1 MAGSFREKL
10 LKLYHDDTGRFGMK
24 RNEAEYKTMIRYGV
38 LGQMN
43 DNHFLFL
50 YRDMYRKSAYYG
62 AVIFFDRPDELGNP
76 VRVLCIEQDNSERNR
91 DAYIKAALFFINNN
105 CENTMS
111 LSGNVLDV
119 FEMAKKKIDTYIDRR
134 PPSQAESNDFNFD
147 LTKRKIAFKEVE
159 IQEVGKIFK
168 NHLLKENLAKLLAST
183 ADAVEKE
190 AEKSTA
196 AILKTVDDAEQESRT
211 RALPGLSLKVELA
224 DFTKSKTFYFHPL
237 VIPIKRDN
245 SFSKP
250 RRVENSTLSAYEFE
264 FGNIPAALTDFF
276 KLIIFDSEKTSYHGA
291 KLKILNQLYFPRLAE
306 EIFNAPAELLYCQP
320 ADSAND
326 KDFKSLKCIR
336 FKKVEIRFA
345 PSLIKDSG
353 FDIFLRFSAPGKKV
367 LNARDN
373 YEIEII
379 DDKVY
384 IFFIS
389 TEGNHYFAVP
399 EETGHFLPLFNFLLS
414 QREFYLYDF
423 TEVSSA
429 LRSISS
435 PFIAVEPQLLKKYK
449 FNLHPTPILK
459 ICKEQKKQETADSFN
474 KHDDKED
481 KEHLEIEFDYT
492 SEIKKFIAK
501 NPDKEVFS
509 YEKDEAVEAACINLL
524 KSDPLLKQ
532 EIGRSDLTQ
541 SIIYF
546 FSFRDCNYTDWLM
559 AEGKKYLE
567 RGFKIFSSEWKSFI
581 GNTGSTVHISVSSG
595 IDWLEFT
602 PTVSDAETALHHK
615 IGSFDLDK
623 NIIIDEKGRLH
634 LVTRQDIEKLIAFS
648 RYCEYNEGV
657 FRTPSRN
664 YILIK
669 EIYEKKIAD
678 LPAIDDLLKTGKKL
692 ASFDKIGDYNISPD
706 FRGVLR
712 DYQEQGFKWLN
723 FLNEYEFSGCLADD
737 MGLGKTIQTLALL
750 LSLKES
756 KKLKIS
762 LLVVPVSAIPNWE
775 MEIERFTP
783 ALSYYRHQGINRDK
797 DNSRWSKKNLVI
809 TSYATMRNDI
819 ELFKDFGFDYIILDE
834 SQNIKNYFSQV
845 ARAAKIIKG
854 NHRLALSGTPIEN
867 NLFELWS
874 LFDFLMPGFLG
885 TPGWFRNQFVNP
897 IEKERDSEKIELLK
911 KMIYPFMLRR
921 KKEEV
926 EKELPEKIEITS
938 RLRMDEEQ
946 LKLYAETA
954 AYYQERLAEQIDE
967 NNVQKSAVQV
977 FEAMLRLRQICL
989 FPRMA
994 DEKYADIPSA
1004 KFDYLIELLDDIRA
1018 ENHKVLIFSQF
1029 LEVLDI
1035 IRKYLDNGETRY
1047 AYIDGSVDI
1056 VTREKM
1062 VKAFQQEEEIGIFLL
1077 SLKAGGA
1084 ALNLTAAD
1092 YVIIFDPWWNPA
1104 VEAQAIDRSHRIG
1117 QTRKVFAYKM
1127 VLADSIEEKI
1137 LKLQEQKRILV
1148 DEVIATDSA
1157 SFKNL
1162 SKADILD
1169 LFSINGSTGR
1179 KNKLK

>member
-43 DNHFLFL
+43 ENHFLFL

-76 VRVLCIEQDNSERNR
+76 VRVICIEQDSSERNR
-91 DAYIKAALFFINNN
+91 DAYIKAALFFINNS
-105 CENTMS
+105 CENTMN
-111 LSGNVLDV
+111 LSGSVLDV

-134 PPSQAESNDFNFD
+134 PPPPDESNNFNFD
-147 LTKRKIAFKEVE
+147 PVNRKIAFKEVE
-159 IQEVGKIFK
+159 IQDVSKIFK
-168 NHLLKENLAKLLAST
+168 NHLLKENLTKLLAST
-183 ADAVEKE
+183 ADIVEKE
-190 AEKSTA
+190 TEQSSA
-196 AILKTVDDAEQESRT
+196 ALLKPVGDAEQESRT
-211 RALPGLSLKVELA
+211 RALPGLNLKVELA
-224 DFTKSKTFYFHPL
+224 DFTKGQTFYFHPL
-237 VIPIKRDN
+237 IIPIKRDK

-250 RRVENSTLSAYEFE
+250 RRVESSTASAYEFE
-264 FGNIPAALTDFF
+264 FGNIPASLTDFF
-276 KLIIFDSEKTSYHGA
+276 KLIALDSEKASYHAA
-291 KLKILNQLYFPRLAE
+291 KLKILNQLYFPGLAE
-306 EIFNAPAELLYCQP
+306 ALFTIPDELVYCQP
-320 ADSAND
+320 ADPGND
-326 KDFKSLKCIR
+326 RDYKSLKRIK

-345 PSLIKDSG
+345 PSLKKDSG
-353 FDIFLRFSAPGKKV
+353 FDIFLRFSASKKQV

-373 YEIEII
+373 YEIKII

-389 TEGNHYFAVP
+389 TGGDYYFAVP
-399 EETGHFLPLFNFLLS
+399 EEAKHFLPLFNFLLF

-423 TEVSSA
+423 TEVAAA
-429 LRSISS
+429 LKSISS
-435 PFIAVEPQLLKKYK
+435 QFIAVEPQLLKKYK
-449 FNLHPTPILK
+449 FNLLPTPILK
-459 ICKEQKKQETADSFN
+459 ICKKQKKQETTESFN
-474 KHDDKED
+474 NHDNKDD
-481 KEHLEIEFDYT
+481 REHLEIEFDYT

-509 YEKDEAVEAACINLL
+509 YEKDETVETACINLL
-524 KSDPLLKQ
+524 KSDPLLKL
-532 EIGRSDLTQ
+532 EIGRSESTQ
-541 SIIYF
+541 SIIYY
-546 FSFRDCNYTDWLM
+546 FSFRDCDYTDWLM
-559 AEGKKYLE
+559 DAGKKYLE
-567 RGFKIFSSEWKSFI
+567 RGFKIFSAEWKSFI
-581 GNTGSTVHISVSSG
+581 GNTGSTLQISASAD

-602 PTVSDAETALHHK
+602 PTIGDPGTDSRHK

-634 LVTRQDIEKLIAFS
+634 LVTRQDIDKLIAFS

-657 FRTPSRN
+657 FRAPSRN

-678 LPAIDDLLKTGKKL
+678 LPAIDELLKTGKKL
-692 ASFDKIGDYNISPD
+692 ANFDKIGDYDISPG
-706 FRGVLR
+706 FQGVLR
-712 DYQEQGFKWLN
+712 DYQKQGFNWLN
-723 FLNEYEFSGCLADD
+723 FLDEYDFSGCLADD
-737 MGLGKTIQTLALL
+737 MGLGKTIQALALL
-750 LSLKES
+750 LSLKDS
-756 KKLKIS
+756 KKLKTS

-783 ALSYYRHQGINRDK
+783 ALTYYRHQGINRDK
-797 DNSRWSKKNLVI
+797 DSSRWSKKNLVI

-819 ELFKDFGFDYIILDE
+819 EIFKDFGFDYIILDE

-845 ARAAKIIKG
+845 SRAAKIIKG

-911 KMIYPFMLRR
+911 KMIYPFMMRR

-954 AYYQERLAEQIDE
+954 ECYRKQLDEQIDE
-967 NNVQKSAVQV
+967 NNVQKSAIQV
-977 FEAMLRLRQICL
+977 FEALLRLRQICL
-989 FPRMA
+989 FPRLA
-994 DEKYADIPSA
+994 DEKYAHIPSA
-1004 KFDYLIELLDDIRA
+1004 KFDYLVELLGDIRA

-1029 LEVLDI
+1029 VEVLHI
-1035 IRKYLDNGETRY
+1035 IRKYLDDGETRY

-1137 LKLQEQKRILV
+1137 LQLQEHKRILV
-1148 DEVIATDSA
+1148 DEVIAADNT
-1157 SFKNL
+1157 SFKDL
-1162 SKADILD
+1162 GKGDILD
-1169 LFSINGSTGR
+1169 LFSSAGPAGR
-1179 KNKLK
+1179 KNKIK